1 MDIQKQLKEKKL
13 LKRDVCAHLGCTM
26 PTLKSKLDE
35 PTRLTVSDI
44 MALRELGLKIEV

>member
-1 MDIQKQLKEKKL
+1 MDIRQQLKEKKL

-35 PTRLTVSDI
+35 PTRLTISDI
-44 MALRELGLKIEV
+44 RALRELGIEIKV